1 MGKEQNTKIPQPTIS
16 LFGIYMCSNLKPH
29 TASEV
34 AKLTRHTRNKL
45 RDHNQS
51 DTHITGQ
58 LHWKATPMST
68 NCFLM
73 CQTLCMIQDTT
84 AIL

>member
-1 MGKEQNTKIPQPTIS
+1 MGREQDTKVPQPTIL
-16 LFGIYMCSNLKPH
+16 LFGIHMFSNLKPY

-45 RDHNQS
+45 RDHEQNNTQ
-51 DTHITGQ
+51 ITGQ
-58 LHWKATPMST
+58 LHWQAIPMSA

-73 CQTLCMIQDTT
+73 YQTL
-84 AIL
+84 